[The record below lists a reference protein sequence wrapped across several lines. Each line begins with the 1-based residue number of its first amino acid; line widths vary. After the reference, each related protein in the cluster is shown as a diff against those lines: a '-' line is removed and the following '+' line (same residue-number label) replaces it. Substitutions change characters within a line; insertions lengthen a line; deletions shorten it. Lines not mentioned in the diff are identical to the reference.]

1 MSEDEVVL
9 AKQSRGGKKSAR
21 RTVVNDPMEGS
32 SKNTVTR
39 SSKLK
44 TNKKSLL
51 EILNK
56 SDSEED
62 TDYETNDD
70 EGISDGKGGNR
81 AVVETPDM
89 FDSEK

>member
-1 MSEDEVVL
+1 M
-9 AKQSRGGKKSAR
+9 
-21 RTVVNDPMEGS
+21 NDPMEGS

-39 SSKLK
+39 SSKLR
-44 TNKKSLL
+44 TKKSLL

-70 EGISDGKGGNR
+70 EGISDRKGGNR